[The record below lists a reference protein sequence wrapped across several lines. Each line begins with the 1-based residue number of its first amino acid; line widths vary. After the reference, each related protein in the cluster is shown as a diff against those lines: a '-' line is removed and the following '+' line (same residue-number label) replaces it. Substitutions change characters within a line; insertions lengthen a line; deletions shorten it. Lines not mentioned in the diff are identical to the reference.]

1 MTDMME
7 TNERTDINSSTFS
20 IQEFI
25 ELVLRNWYW
34 FIISVALC
42 GAVALYYLASTPKT
56 YMRTATVVVKD
67 TRKGSGSEIT
77 AFNDVLGGIG
87 RRSVDNE
94 IHIFQSRRVME
105 QVVEHY
111 KLDTR
116 YSAKVGLRTVDLY
129 GRTPVTIE
137 FVDSKPTQGV
147 SFKYSINANGDITF
161 TEFKDKDGI
170 IDYNITAKIGEV
182 VTTPFGNIIT
192 AATPYFEQNRDLI
205 VSVNQHPINEITEA
219 YRKRLNCTIVD
230 KMASV
235 ITLSMVDEVPL
246 RAEHVING
254 VIDAYDKDAIEDKQ
268 AVSNLTE
275 EFIKERLQTLGEE
288 LNNADVDI
296 ASFKQDNSLYSPAQ
310 EATLRAE
317 ETAKLKENALS
328 LEASMEMTTYIL
340 NYLRDSDKTNTLI
353 PASAVSISGV
363 SAGLVAQIE
372 QYNKSL
378 LEYKRLLAA
387 SSPSNPTIIDLGNQ
401 IAGLHNAVI
410 ASLESHI
417 ESLKLRKEQIKREQ
431 RVVDKRMQS
440 SPTMEMELLSKARQ
454 QKVKEELYIY
464 LLTKLEENALSEAT
478 AESNARVIDHAYG
491 SNIPVSPRSTII
503 LLFAII
509 IGVCIPLGVLYI
521 HEMLNTTVRSRR
533 DLDNALTIPFLGDV
547 PQHNGK
553 LGKGIVVRE
562 DSRDALSEAFRMLRT
577 NLSFMSVN
585 NKVQVMMFTSSVPHS
600 GKSFVSSNLAYT
612 LASSGKRVVLIDL
625 DLRLRTLSK
634 SMGQRN
640 NRRGVTSYLSGS
652 IESWKDIIT
661 PSDHNPNLDCIYA
674 GPKPPNPTDM
684 LMSDRMENLIA
695 ELRTEYDYI
704 ILDSVPAMA
713 VADALVLDR
722 VVDLTVYVIRQGYLD
737 RRELPE
743 IEMLYREKK
752 FHNMCMVL
760 NSATQS
766 NHKYGYGYYDNL
778 DKQNLFHRL
787 WEGIKGNKK

>member
-7 TNERTDINSSTFS
+7 TNERAEINNSTFS

-34 FIISVALC
+34 FILSVAFC

-56 YMRTATVVVKD
+56 YVRTATVVVKD

-94 IHIFQSRRVME
+94 IHIFKSRRVME
-105 QVVEHY
+105 HVVARY
-111 KLDTR
+111 NLDTR
-116 YSAKVGLRTVDLY
+116 YSAKMGLRTVDLY
-129 GRTPVTIE
+129 GRTPVIVK
-137 FVDSKPTQGV
+137 FVDSKPMGSV
-147 SFKYSINANGDITF
+147 NFKYSINEAGDITF
-161 TEFKDKDGI
+161 SEFNNKDGL
-170 IDYNITAKIGEV
+170 IDYIVTAKIGEV

-192 AATPYFEQNRDLI
+192 EATPYLEQNREL
-205 VSVNQHPINEITEA
+205 VVTVYQYPINEITES
-219 YRKRLNCTIVD
+219 YRKRLNCAIVD

-235 ITLSMVDEVPL
+235 ITISMVDEVPL

-254 VIDAYDKDAIEDKQ
+254 VIDAYDRDAIEDKQ
-268 AVSNLTE
+268 AISNLTE

-288 LNNADVDI
+288 LNNADIAI
-296 ASFKQDNSLYSPAQ
+296 ASYKQDNSLYSPSQ
-310 EATLRAE
+310 EASLRAE

-340 NYLRDSDKTNTLI
+340 NYLRDSDKTNSLI

-401 IAGLHNAVI
+401 IAGLHSAVI

-431 RVVDKRMQS
+431 KAVDKRLQS

-491 SNIPVSPRSTII
+491 SNIPVSPRSSII
-503 LLFAII
+503 LLFSII
-509 IGVCIPLGVLYI
+509 IGCCIPLAVLYI
-521 HEMLNTTVRSRR
+521 QQMLNTSVRSRR
-533 DLDNALTIPFLGDV
+533 DLDDVLTIPFLGDI
-547 PQHNGK
+547 PEYNGK
-553 LGKGIVVRE
+553 LGNGIVVRE

-585 NKVQVMMFTSSVPHS
+585 KNIQVMMFTSSVPHN
-600 GKSFVSSNLAYT
+600 GKSFVSSNFAYT
-612 LASSGKRVVLIDL
+612 LAASGKSVVIIDL

-640 NRRGVTSYLSGS
+640 NRRGITSYLSGKIDS
-652 IESWKDIIT
+652 IDDIIT
-661 PSDHNPNLDCIYA
+661 PSEQSENLGFIFA

-684 LMSDRMENLIA
+684 LMSERMDKLIEA
-695 ELRTEYDYI
+695 LRQKFDYI
-704 ILDSVPAMA
+704 IIDSVPAMA

-722 VVDLTVYVIRQGYLD
+722 LVDLTVYVIRQGYLD
-737 RRELPE
+737 RRELPDVE
-743 IEMLYREKK
+743 LLHREKK
-752 FHNMCMVL
+752 FRNMCTVL

-778 DKQNLFHRL
+778 DKQGLLKRL
-787 WEGIKGNKK
+787 WAKISGKK

>member
-1 MTDMME
+1 MME
-7 TNERTDINSSTFS
+7 THERGEINNSTFS
-20 IQEFI
+20 IREFI
-25 ELVLRNWYW
+25 ELVLHNWYW
-34 FIISVALC
+34 FILSVAFC

-56 YMRTATVVVKD
+56 YVRTATVVVKD

-94 IHIFQSRRVME
+94 IHIFKSRRVME
-105 QVVEHY
+105 QVVARY
-111 KLDTR
+111 NLDTR
-116 YSAKVGLRTVDLY
+116 YSAKIGLRTVDLY
-129 GRTPVTIE
+129 DRTPLIVK
-137 FVDSKPTQGV
+137 FVDSKPTKTAT
-147 SFKYSINANGDITF
+147 FKYSINEAGEITF
-161 TEFKDKDGI
+161 TEFKENEG
-170 IDYNITAKIGEV
+170 YSVTAKVGEV
-182 VTTPFGNIIT
+182 VATPFGNIIT
-192 AATPYFEQNRDLI
+192 EATPYFEQNRELV
-205 VSVNQHPINEITEA
+205 VSVAQYPINEITEA
-219 YRKRLNCTIVD
+219 YRSRLNCNIVD

-235 ITLSMVDEVPL
+235 ITISMVDEVPL

-254 VIDAYDKDAIEDKQ
+254 VIDAYDRDAIEDKQ

-296 ASFKQDNSLYSPAQ
+296 ASYKQDNSLYSPSQ
-310 EATLRAE
+310 EASLRAE

-328 LEASMEMTTYIL
+328 LEANMEMTTYIL
-340 NYLRDSDKTNTLI
+340 NYLRDSDKTNSLI

-363 SAGLVAQIE
+363 SAGLVAQID

-401 IAGLHNAVI
+401 IAGLHSAVI

-431 RVVDKRMQS
+431 KAVDKRLQS

-491 SNIPVSPRSTII
+491 SNIPVSPRSSII
-503 LLFAII
+503 LLFSII
-509 IGVCIPLGVLYI
+509 IGCCIPLAVLYI
-521 HEMLNTTVRSRR
+521 QQMLNTSVRSRR
-533 DLDNALTIPFLGDV
+533 DLDDVLTIPFLGDI
-547 PQHNGK
+547 PQYSGK
-553 LGKGIVVRE
+553 LGNGIVVRE

-585 NKVQVMMFTSSVPHS
+585 KDIKVMMFTSSVPHN
-600 GKSFVSSNLAYT
+600 GKSFVSSNFAYT
-612 LASSGKRVVLIDL
+612 LATSGKSVVIIDL

-640 NRRGVTSYLSGS
+640 NRRGITSYLSGKIDS
-652 IESWKDIIT
+652 IDDIIT
-661 PSDHNPNLDCIYA
+661 PSEQSTNLGFIFA

-684 LMSDRMENLIA
+684 LMSERMDKLIEA
-695 ELRTEYDYI
+695 LRQKYDYI
-704 ILDSVPAMA
+704 IIDSVPAMA

-722 VVDLTVYVIRQGYLD
+722 LVDLTVYVIRQGYLD

-743 IEMLYREKK
+743 IELLHREKK
-752 FHNMCMVL
+752 FRNMCTVL

-778 DKQNLFHRL
+778 DKQGLLSAL
-787 WEGIKGNKK
+787 WSKIRGKK

>member
-1 MTDMME
+1 MME
-7 TNERTDINSSTFS
+7 TNERAEINNSTFS

-34 FIISVALC
+34 FILSVAFC

-56 YMRTATVVVKD
+56 YVRTATVVVKD

-94 IHIFQSRRVME
+94 IHIFKSRRVME
-105 QVVEHY
+105 HVVARY
-111 KLDTR
+111 NLDTR
-116 YSAKVGLRTVDLY
+116 YSAKMGLRTVDLY
-129 GRTPVTIE
+129 GRTPVIVK
-137 FVDSKPTQGV
+137 FVDSKPIGSV
-147 SFKYSINANGDITF
+147 NFKYSINEAGDITF
-161 TEFKDKDGI
+161 SEFNNKDGL
-170 IDYNITAKIGEV
+170 IDYSVTAKIGEV

-192 AATPYFEQNRDLI
+192 EATPYLEQNREL
-205 VSVNQHPINEITEA
+205 VVTVYQYPINEITES
-219 YRKRLNCTIVD
+219 YRKRLNCAIVD

-235 ITLSMVDEVPL
+235 ITISMVDEVPL

-254 VIDAYDKDAIEDKQ
+254 VIDAYDRDAIEDKQ
-268 AVSNLTE
+268 AISNLTE

-288 LNNADVDI
+288 LNNADIAI
-296 ASFKQDNSLYSPAQ
+296 ASYKQDNSLYSPSQ
-310 EATLRAE
+310 EASLRAE

-340 NYLRDSDKTNTLI
+340 NYLRDSDKTNSLI

-401 IAGLHNAVI
+401 IAGLHSAVI

-431 RVVDKRMQS
+431 KAVDKRLQS

-491 SNIPVSPRSTII
+491 SNIPVSPRSSII
-503 LLFAII
+503 LLFSII
-509 IGVCIPLGVLYI
+509 IGCCIPLAVLYI
-521 HEMLNTTVRSRR
+521 QQMLNTSVRSRR
-533 DLDNALTIPFLGDV
+533 DLDDVLTIPFLGDI
-547 PQHNGK
+547 PEYNGK
-553 LGKGIVVRE
+553 LGNGIVVRE

-585 NKVQVMMFTSSVPHS
+585 KNIQVMMFTSSVPHN
-600 GKSFVSSNLAYT
+600 GKSFVSSNFAYT
-612 LASSGKRVVLIDL
+612 LAASGKSVVIIDL

-640 NRRGVTSYLSGS
+640 NRRGITSYLSGKIDS
-652 IESWKDIIT
+652 IDDIIT
-661 PSDHNPNLDCIYA
+661 PSEQSENLGFIFA

-684 LMSDRMENLIA
+684 LMSERMDKLIEA
-695 ELRTEYDYI
+695 LRQKFDYI
-704 ILDSVPAMA
+704 IIDSVPAMA

-722 VVDLTVYVIRQGYLD
+722 LVDLTVYVIRQGYLD
-737 RRELPE
+737 RRELPDVE
-743 IEMLYREKK
+743 LLHREKK
-752 FHNMCMVL
+752 FRNMCTVL

-778 DKQNLFHRL
+778 DKQGLLKRL
-787 WEGIKGNKK
+787 WAKISGKK